1 MVSRGR
7 TCLSDA
13 KILEHCMEYRPIP
26 MKAANV
32 LLKNEN
38 PTGAFG
44 RKLKYHKSVSRPKTF
59 DVYASSISRSHPELR
74 GIIEREYPKMIHTLL
89 HTNYNTRG
97 TGNGTES
104 TDLTT
109 EDLDRMAEE
118 LYNEIDTPARSFLR
132 RSYGFV
138 GHLRRQT
145 SGARDSDVA
154 SNPVIP
160 RTSDSNGG
168 YESNGNGTAST
179 ASDDGIRLPG
189 DPRFGYESPVFPSSP
204 GAGPSGVTDPAEY
217 TSMVGEG
224 YGDLVSPEELAILEQ
239 MLFQNQELERNP
251 KNPIDSRLYM

>member
-44 RKLKYHKSVSRPKTF
+44 RKLKYQKSVSRPKTF

-74 GIIEREYPKMIHTLL
+74 GVIEREYPKMIHTLL
-89 HTNYNTRG
+89 HTNYNTRASVN
-97 TGNGTES
+97 GNGTES
-104 TDLTT
+104 TASTNDPTI

-118 LYNEIDTPARSFLR
+118 LINEIDTPPARPSLLR
-132 RSYGFV
+132 SLGFV

-154 SNPVIP
+154 SNPYIP
-160 RTSDSNGG
+160 RTPDTSDSVVL
-168 YESNGNGTAST
+168 
-179 ASDDGIRLPG
+179 LPG
-189 DPRFGYESPVFPSSP
+189 DPRSPRMPPGYSP

-224 YGDLVSPEELAILEQ
+224 YGDLVSPEELAILKQ